1 MDGVTVAFTT
11 YAIAAVISMLTAGL
25 MALIVKGIEASN
37 RRSAKKK

>member
-37 RRSAKKK
+37 RRSTKKK

>member
-37 RRSAKKK
+37 RRSMKKK